1 MPKELQWTRE
11 LINSFWDGFSQTPL
25 KDMAFAKSA
34 GPKLLDIVGRHLPP
48 NAKCLDFG
56 SGGGD
61 LLALLI
67 ERGCRA
73 AAFEPSAE
81 RSNDMM
87 KLPFASSPNFLGVV
101 DNDSTEIFDVVIA
114 AEVLEHVLD
123 AELPGVVK
131 RLRDFLKPGGILIA
145 TTPNNEDLV
154 ANFAYCPVSDVVF
167 HRWQH
172 VRSFTAESLDA
183 CLSAGG
189 FRRIEDHRVDYSSYA
204 DLARELRGSATGG
217 QAPEAQGPLP
227 AALRPAVSHGRAA
240 SPLADRGG
248 EERSRRAGRPP
259 DRRGDQSH
267 LRRKGRVNRSAG

>member
-1 MPKELQWTRE
+1 LPKELQWTRE

-34 GPKLLDIVGRHLPP
+34 GTKLLDIVGRHLPP
-48 NAKCLDFG
+48 NARCLDFG

-67 ERGCRA
+67 ERGCQA
-73 AAFEPSAE
+73 AGFEPSTE

-87 KLPFASSPNFLGVV
+87 KLPFASNPNFLGVV

-123 AELPGVVK
+123 AELPAVVK

-189 FRRIEDHRVDYSSYA
+189 FQRIEDHRVDYSSYA
-204 DLARELRGSATGG
+204 DLARELR
-217 QAPEAQGPLP
+217 EAQQEVK
-227 AALRPAVSHGRAA
+227 R
-240 SPLADRGG
+240 
-248 EERSRRAGRPP
+248 
-259 DRRGDQSH
+259 
-267 LRRKGRVNRSAG
+267 LRRKGRYQRRFGPLYPMVAPLLRSRIEEEKSEPGERGDLRIGGETNLIYVGKAV